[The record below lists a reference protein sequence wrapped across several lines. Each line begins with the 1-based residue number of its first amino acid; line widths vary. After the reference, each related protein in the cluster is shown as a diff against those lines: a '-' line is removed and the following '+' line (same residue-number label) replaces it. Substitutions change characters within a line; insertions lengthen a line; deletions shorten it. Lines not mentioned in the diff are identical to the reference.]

1 MKNIYI
7 NQNNNTLL
15 YEQQQKEKQ
24 LNLWKIIPMQTML
37 TIWKEENLMPH
48 EQCKIVIETA
58 PEWVKLVLNNDYSVF
73 DVVHD
78 FTNLAKQ
85 EPFFVPRITEPLP
98 FQ

>member
-1 MKNIYI
+1 
-7 NQNNNTLL
+7 
-15 YEQQQKEKQ
+15 
-24 LNLWKIIPMQTML
+24 
-37 TIWKEENLMPH
+37 
-48 EQCKIVIETA
+48 
-58 PEWVKLVLNNDYSVF
+58 PEWVELVLNNDYSVF